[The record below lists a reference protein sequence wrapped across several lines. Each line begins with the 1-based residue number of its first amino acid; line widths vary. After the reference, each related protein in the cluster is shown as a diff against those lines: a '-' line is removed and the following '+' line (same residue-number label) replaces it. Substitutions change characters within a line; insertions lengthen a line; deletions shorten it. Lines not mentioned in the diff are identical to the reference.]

1 MTQNDSSTQT
11 IHDGGNDAPQPP
23 QDSSARR
30 PAFNMDDLPDLRDN
44 APDPDA
50 LRKAEFTTVYD
61 LSLIHISVSISA
73 STNRARSPKH
83 CANCLKYCGPRNS
96 KCRRSAVCCSI
107 RAKVSSSSTPI
118 SRTCTPIDLAR
129 LMLHCVR
136 FEYDLSSSLSSPIP
150 VMSLANRQRTVD
162 V

>member
-1 MTQNDSSTQT
+1 MRSPFSTSSFASANRLFAAARLLDSSLSLRRSLVVSRCAIFASSPST
-11 IHDGGNDAPQPP
+11 
-23 QDSSARR
+23 SARR
-30 PAFNMDDLPDLRDN
+30 SS
-44 APDPDA
+44 A
-50 LRKAEFTTVYD
+50 LRCIDRWYSA
-61 LSLIHISVSISA
+61 VSISA